1 MPLSFSIPTE
11 SVAEVSPPRFGGVE
25 VNSNSIRAGIFTP
38 GLQILGKIKISAKPE
53 RGTASTLQRIARCL
67 RYAADEADLDI
78 ARIQSVAVG
87 VSGQIESQEGLVRHA
102 PELGWRDLPLRA
114 ELEQLLSIPV
124 RVANVENLS
133 ALAVHTMELRSAPGK
148 LAVVFIRPCVSL
160 ALLQSGQ
167 WLELSELP
175 IATAMEEP
183 EANLF
188 RTLHHPDFV
197 PFRSRDFR
205 SAIRQGR
212 PCAVEFLGRMAEA
225 ARELAVQTATDFQPD
240 IVALAGNLAEEL
252 SRDILH
258 SFQESLRAACA
269 GRPEPVVMISRLGNL
284 SSLAGGAAFA
294 SQHRSVPPLAA
305 ISSPAIAK

>member
-1 MPLSFSIPTE
+1 M
-11 SVAEVSPPRFGGVE
+11 
-25 VNSNSIRAGIFTP
+25 
-38 GLQILGKIKISAKPE
+38 LGKIKISAKPE

-78 ARIQSVAVG
+78 ARVQSVAVG
-87 VSGQIESQEGLVRHA
+87 VSGQIESPEGLVRHA
-102 PELGWRDLPLRA
+102 PELGWRDLPLQA

-133 ALAVHTMELRSAPGK
+133 ALAVHTMELHAAPGK
-148 LAVVFIRPCVSL
+148 LAVVFIRPRVGL

-167 WLELSELP
+167 WLELSQLP
-175 IATAMEEP
+175 FATAMEEP

-188 RTLHHPDFV
+188 RTLDHPDFV

-212 PCAVEFLGRMAEA
+212 PGAVEFLGRMAEA
-225 ARELAVQTATDFQPD
+225 ARELAIQTATDFQPD

-252 SRDILH
+252 SRDIIQ
-258 SFQESLRAACA
+258 SFQESLRATCA
-269 GRPEPVVMISRLGNL
+269 SRPVVMISRLGNL

-294 SQHRSVPPLAA
+294 SQQLSAPPLAA
-305 ISSPAIAK
+305 ISSPAISK